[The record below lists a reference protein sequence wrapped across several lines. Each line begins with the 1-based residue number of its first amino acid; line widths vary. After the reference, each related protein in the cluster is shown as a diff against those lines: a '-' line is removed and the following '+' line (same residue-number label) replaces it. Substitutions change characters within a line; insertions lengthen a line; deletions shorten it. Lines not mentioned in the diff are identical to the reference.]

1 MEIADI
7 LVINKSDLGTTKT
20 EAIHT
25 SAKTGEGIA
34 GACGG
39 DSGAHNSLVTSG
51 ALAKRR
57 ARAARAEVIRLLQ
70 SRMADSIL
78 RALETARAQNIL
90 TDVAKRKLDPSD
102 AVEKLAQ
109 EMKHVT
115 GKVSPTHLK

>member
-1 MEIADI
+1 MEIRDI

-34 GACGG
+34 ALVE
-39 DSGAHNSLVTSG
+39 AIQAHHNSLVTSG

-78 RALETARAQNIL
+78 RALETARAQ
-90 TDVAKRKLDPSD
+90 TF
-102 AVEKLAQ
+102 
-109 EMKHVT
+109 
-115 GKVSPTHLK
+115 